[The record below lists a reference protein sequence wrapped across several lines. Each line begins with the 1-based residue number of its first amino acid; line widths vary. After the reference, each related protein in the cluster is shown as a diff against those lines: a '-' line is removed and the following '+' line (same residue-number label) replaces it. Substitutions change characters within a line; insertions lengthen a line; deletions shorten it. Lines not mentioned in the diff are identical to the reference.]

1 MDTVQP
7 RFMTPDKAM
16 RAAAERLGLPAPLV
30 LTAHD
35 EAWLTRWEQ
44 EVDALA
50 DQYEAGA
57 S

>member
-1 MDTVQP
+1 
-7 RFMTPDKAM
+7 MTPDAVI

-35 EAWLTRWEQ
+35 EAWLTRWEA
-44 EVDALA
+44 EVDAIA